1 MRALVSTRPGGPE
14 SLELLEVASPVA
26 QAGEVIVEIAAAGV
40 NYPDA
45 LMIADLYQTRPPRP
59 FVPGTE
65 LAGVVESVGPGVEGL
80 EPGDRVLAIV
90 PWGAFAERAAVKAT
104 SVIPIPDELS
114 FVAASAF
121 MVAYGSAYYALHE
134 RAGLRPGETVLVLG
148 AAGGVG
154 AAAIELAKAAGA
166 RVVAAVSSQ
175 EKAGFAQEVGADEVV
190 LYPPGALSAEE
201 SKSLAAQFKLA
212 TGNGADVV
220 LDAVGGDYCEPALR
234 AMAWNGR
241 YLVVGFPAGIP
252 RPPLNLVLLKSVSVI
267 GVFWGAAIER
277 EPDRF
282 ERNVA
287 DLMLLVRSGAIRPRV
302 SAVHDL
308 EDGAA
313 AIRSL
318 MDRKVTGKLV
328 LVMRH

>member
-14 SLELLEVASPVA
+14 SLELLEVAAPVA
-26 QAGEVIVEIAAAGV
+26 QAGEVVVEIAAAGV

-65 LAGVVESVGPGVEGL
+65 LAGVVESVGPGVETL
-80 EPGDRVLAIV
+80 KPGDRVLAMV
-90 PWGAFAERAAVKAT
+90 PWGAFAERAAVPAA

-134 RAGLRPGETVLVLG
+134 RADLKPGETVLVLG

-175 EKAGFAQEVGADEVV
+175 EKADFARDVGADDVV
-190 LYPPGALSAEE
+190 QYPPGPLSVEE
-201 SKSLAAQFKLA
+201 SKALAAQFKLA
-212 TGNGADVV
+212 TGDGANVV
-220 LDAVGGDYCEPALR
+220 LDTVGGDYCEPALR

-252 RPPLNLVLLKSVSVI
+252 RPPLNLALLKGASII
-267 GVFWGAAIER
+267 GVFVGAAIAR

-282 ERNVA
+282 ARDVA
-287 DLMLLVRSGAIRPRV
+287 DLMQLVRSGAIRPRV

-313 AIRSL
+313 AIRAL
-318 MDRKVTGKLV
+318 IDRKVTGKLA
-328 LVMRH
+328 LVMRR